1 MVCER
6 PPVVESNRYNKT
18 QAAKILGIARTTLNR
33 YSDMGLI
40 KFKVG
45 RNGRSKCLGS
55 EIIRCWGGI

>member
-6 PPVVESNRYNKT
+6 PAISETNRYNKT
-18 QAAKILGIARTTLNR
+18 QAAKILGISRTTLDKYCNL
-33 YSDMGLI
+33 GII